1 MPARFAYVMA
11 VGLFLVGGYGAL
23 SWLAAPEP
31 VKIVAKAKPK
41 PPPHYEA
48 SSEVTS
54 LETSSSTINDD
65 GQVTSG
71 SNHPASSAQTEASVA
86 ASQQSAQPQ
95 PSGPSQAQ
103 QGGAA
108 NAEVLRP
115 KPSGRPGRQFEPC
128 RPFWQTTLNRVSSQS
143 RKAAE
148 TITSPASQ

>member
-1 MPARFAYVMA
+1 
-11 VGLFLVGGYGAL
+11 VGGYGAL

-108 NAEVLRP
+108 NAELSSAEAKREARPPVRAVSPVLANNAQPRFQP
-115 KPSGRPGRQFEPC
+115 EPQGR
-128 RPFWQTTLNRVSSQS
+128 
-143 RKAAE
+143 
-148 TITSPASQ
+148 